1 MTFYSSGNVVLVIE
15 KQEMGLKITKD
26 EVEYVAHL
34 ARLDFSEAEKSKF
47 TSQLND
53 ILMYV
58 EKLNQV
64 DTAGVEPM
72 SHAIALQNAF
82 RDDIVKDSLGH
93 DLSLSNAP
101 EARGSFFRVPK
112 VIE

>member
-1 MTFYSSGNVVLVIE
+1 M
-15 KQEMGLKITKD
+15 KITKD
-26 EVEYVAHL
+26 EVGYVAHL
-34 ARLDFSEAEKSKF
+34 ARLDFSEEEKTKF

-53 ILMYV
+53 ILIYM

-64 DTAGVEPM
+64 DTTGVKPM

-101 EARGSFFRVPK
+101 EARGPFFRVPK

>member
-1 MTFYSSGNVVLVIE
+1 M
-15 KQEMGLKITKD
+15 KITKE

-34 ARLDFSEAEKSKF
+34 ARLDFSEEENAKF

-53 ILMYV
+53 ILMYM

-64 DTAGVEPM
+64 ETSGIEPM
-72 SHAIALQNAF
+72 SHAITLQNAF
-82 RDDIVKDSLGH
+82 RDDEVKESLTH
-93 DLSLSNAP
+93 ELTLANAP
-101 EARGSFFRVPK
+101 EARGPFFRVPK

>member
-1 MTFYSSGNVVLVIE
+1 V
-15 KQEMGLKITKD
+15 KITKE

-34 ARLDFSEAEKSKF
+34 ARLDFSEAEKVKF

-53 ILMYV
+53 ILMYMD
-58 EKLNQV
+58 KLNEV
-64 DTAGVEPM
+64 DTTGIEPM

-82 RDDIVKDSLGH
+82 RDDAVEESLGLE
-93 DLSLSNAP
+93 LSLSNAP
-101 EARGSFFRVPK
+101 EARGPFFRVPK

>member
-1 MTFYSSGNVVLVIE
+1 M
-15 KQEMGLKITKD
+15 KITKE

-64 DTAGVEPM
+64 DTTNVEPM
-72 SHAIALQNAF
+72 SHAIALQNVF
-82 RDDIVKDSLGH
+82 RDDSVHDSLSH

-101 EARGSFFRVPK
+101 EARGPFFRVPK

>member
-1 MTFYSSGNVVLVIE
+1 VCKKET
-15 KQEMGLKITKD
+15 GLKITKE

-34 ARLDFSEAEKSKF
+34 ARLTFSEEENAKF

-53 ILMYV
+53 ILMYM

-64 DTAGVEPM
+64 ETTGVEPM

-82 RDDIVKDSLGH
+82 RDDVVKDSLNH
-93 DLSLSNAP
+93 ELSLSNAP
-101 EARGSFFRVPK
+101 EARGPFFRVPK

>member
-1 MTFYSSGNVVLVIE
+1 M
-15 KQEMGLKITKD
+15 KITKD
-26 EVEYVAHL
+26 EVKHVAHL
-34 ARLDFSEAEKSKF
+34 ARLEFAEEEQEKF

-64 DTAGVEPM
+64 DTVGVEPV
-72 SHAIALQNAF
+72 SHAIALNNAF
-82 RDDIVKDSLGH
+82 RDDVVGESLDH
-93 DLSLSNAP
+93 ELSLVNAP
-101 EARGSFFRVPK
+101 EARGYFFRVPK

>member
-1 MTFYSSGNVVLVIE
+1 VSKKG
-15 KQEMGLKITKD
+15 QGLKITKN
-26 EVEYVAHL
+26 EVENVAHL
-34 ARLDFSEAEKSKF
+34 ARLDFSEEEKVKF

-53 ILMYV
+53 ILMYI

-64 DTAGVEPM
+64 DTTGIEPV

-82 RDDIVKDSLGH
+82 RDDIVKDSLSH
-93 DLSLSNAP
+93 DRSLSNAP
-101 EARGSFFRVPK
+101 EARGPFFRVPK